1 MFYTKK
7 SLEKLIKIFFF
18 IYLLIGSLICIF
30 MCFRYLNTIPL
41 VGINWSVNERFREM
55 STEPVRFINIILP
68 VFISSVLS
76 RWNSPAST
84 GLWLG
89 AVRSV
94 WMPWLHLVLYLWLQK
109 IPKGCQLILKS
120 LFSLWYLVP
129 YMQMES
135 KYFLACKG

>member
-1 MFYTKK
+1 MNRDDMFYTKK

-76 RWNSPAST
+76 R
-84 GLWLG
+84 
-89 AVRSV
+89 
-94 WMPWLHLVLYLWLQK
+94 
-109 IPKGCQLILKS
+109 
-120 LFSLWYLVP
+120 
-129 YMQMES
+129 
-135 KYFLACKG
+135 